1 MCSNRNST
9 GRRSFWSK
17 ILSVRIYLSLDRFK
31 LPWLRE
37 KVFIELFRIFNI
49 INIVGAS
56 LSSIALLIATVIL
69 LMLRKI
75 RSTRNFI
82 HCNLFMSI
90 IVSTVFKTMLFIQ
103 GKYIFLAKVMLV
115 TALIYKTFGD
125 SFKMLV
131 AESLCWWLFN
141 VKNRSPSFPFGHQHL
156 KVVITIN
163 RLQHPSPT
171 SFIQDMVLLTP

>member
-17 ILSVRIYLSLDRFK
+17 ILSVRMADTENGKIN
-31 LPWLRE
+31 
-37 KVFIELFRIFNI
+37 IELFRIFNI

-103 GKYIFLAKVMLV
+103 GNRLIFTSMLA
-115 TALIYKTFGD
+115 TAFSDKTYVGDIMMIKLLI
-125 SFKMLV
+125 
-131 AESLCWWLFN
+131 CWWQ
-141 VKNRSPSFPFGHQHL
+141 NRHVDDYP
-156 KVVITIN
+156 
-163 RLQHPSPT
+163 
-171 SFIQDMVLLTP
+171 M

>member
-1 MCSNRNST
+1 MADMEN
-9 GRRSFWSK
+9 GK
-17 ILSVRIYLSLDRFK
+17 IN
-31 LPWLRE
+31 
-37 KVFIELFRIFNI
+37 IELFRIFNI

-103 GKYIFLAKVMLV
+103 GNRLIFTLMLA
-115 TALIYKTFGD
+115 TAFSDKTYVGD
-125 SFKMLV
+125 KNLMMKLSI
-131 AESLCWWLFN
+131 CWWQ
-141 VKNRSPSFPFGHQHL
+141 NRHVDDYP
-156 KVVITIN
+156 
-163 RLQHPSPT
+163 
-171 SFIQDMVLLTP
+171 M

>member
-1 MCSNRNST
+1 MADTEN
-9 GRRSFWSK
+9 GK
-17 ILSVRIYLSLDRFK
+17 IN
-31 LPWLRE
+31 
-37 KVFIELFRIFNI
+37 IELFRIFNI

-103 GKYIFLAKVMLV
+103 GKRLIFTLMLA
-115 TALIYKTFGD
+115 TAFSDKTYVGDIMMIKLLIF
-125 SFKMLV
+125 
-131 AESLCWWLFN
+131 WWQ
-141 VKNRSPSFPFGHQHL
+141 NRHVDDYP
-156 KVVITIN
+156 
-163 RLQHPSPT
+163 
-171 SFIQDMVLLTP
+171 M

>member
-17 ILSVRIYLSLDRFK
+17 ILSVRISDT
-31 LPWLRE
+31 E
-37 KVFIELFRIFNI
+37 KVKIELFRIFNI

-103 GKYIFLAKVMLV
+103 GNRLIFTLMLA
-115 TALIYKTFGD
+115 TAFSDKTYVGDIMMIKLLI
-125 SFKMLV
+125 
-131 AESLCWWLFN
+131 CWWQ
-141 VKNRSPSFPFGHQHL
+141 NRHVDDYP
-156 KVVITIN
+156 
-163 RLQHPSPT
+163 
-171 SFIQDMVLLTP
+171 M